1 MCVIKLNSCGICV
14 IPDRGPEE
22 MYTTGVCLLQALGAL
37 EGQGDVNNKHEFLK
51 MTCLLMISAKKIFF
65 RLVLISN
72 DSQFLPAKS

>member
-37 EGQGDVNNKHEFLK
+37 EGQGDVNNK
-51 MTCLLMISAKKIFF
+51 T
-65 RLVLISN
+65 
-72 DSQFLPAKS
+72 